1 MHSQSPAEFLL
12 AAFGHWLLLHFCHV
26 HGWSLHVTQELLPGR
41 LPWPLGQEVQ
51 VAAPAAE
58 YLPAGQVWHDSLFAF
73 PACEDAVPAGHAWQ
87 ALARLTRS
95 DADCVLPY
103 VPAGQS
109 EQAAL
114 PAGE

>member
-12 AAFGHWLLLHFCHV
+12 AAFGHWSLLHFCHV

-58 YLPAGQVWHDSLFAF
+58 YLPAGQDVQAP
-73 PACEDAVPAGHAWQ
+73 PAAEYVPAGHCLQLFPLETEYSPAPQGSQ
-87 ALARLTRS
+87 ALI
-95 DADCVLPY
+95 
-103 VPAGQS
+103 VPRPI
-109 EQAAL
+109 L
-114 PAGE
+114 